1 MTKHFRSIGAN
12 IRINAINKSKMEKKQ
27 NSVEWAIQ
35 QISKVAL
42 DCRNGLSDKAF
53 HVRKEEILEQAKAM
67 HKEEIE
73 EAYMVGNHSKMR
85 GGRAILEVTEK
96 YYNETFGGQDNE

>member
-1 MTKHFRSIGAN
+1 MVNGWTSKQIATN

-27 NSVEWAIQ
+27 NSIDWLLKKIWWEYRLIPNDD
-35 QISKVAL
+35 II
-42 DCRNGLSDKAF
+42 
-53 HVRKEEILEQAKAM
+53 EEAKAM

-73 EAYMVGNHSKMR
+73 EAYMVGNHSEMR

-96 YYNETFGGQDNE
+96 YYEQTFGGQDNE

>member
-1 MTKHFRSIGAN
+1 MFNSSSIVALAGN
-12 IRINAINKSKMEKKQ
+12 IIINAINKSKMEKKQ
-27 NSVEWAIQ
+27 SSIEWAIQ

-67 HKEEIE
+67 HKEESE
-73 EAYMVGNHSKMR
+73 LLFEC
-85 GGRAILEVTEK
+85 GRNFQRTGEGIFNQA
-96 YYNETFGGQDNE
+96 YNETFGGNNE